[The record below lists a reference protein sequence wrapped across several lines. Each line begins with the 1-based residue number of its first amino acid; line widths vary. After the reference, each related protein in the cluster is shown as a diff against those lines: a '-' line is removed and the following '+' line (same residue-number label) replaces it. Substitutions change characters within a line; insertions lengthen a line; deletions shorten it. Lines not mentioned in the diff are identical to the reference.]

1 MPKWTTCIR
10 PGRSVESV
18 MPRGSALVRVIPKS
32 GTADRSGGLRT
43 VLAGRVR
50 RQRPLV
56 FNLTPG
62 RPFVNVKCLRFSHF
76 QKFTK
81 NVRTSSVWQI
91 KVIVGLDIG
100 SSAVKAVELKAV
112 GKGYKVAAF
121 GNELIPP
128 DSIVDGAIIDG
139 GVVSDAIGRLF
150 EERGHQDEGCGRV
163 AVRERGHRQE
173 DHAAAD
179 DRCGAG
185 GIDLLGGPSG
195 TAPPYSH
202 ATSSPATELV
212 QMRVT
217 RRVVRQETR

>member
-1 MPKWTTCIR
+1 MAPGSRTSVGRMPKWTTCIR

-91 KVIVGLDIG
+91 QSNRWTRHRLECRQG
-100 SSAVKAVELKAV
+100 
-112 GKGYKVAAF
+112 
-121 GNELIPP
+121 
-128 DSIVDGAIIDG
+128 G
-139 GVVSDAIGRLF
+139 GVEGGRQGL
-150 EERGHQDEGCGRV
+150 QGCGLWQR
-163 AVRERGHRQE
+163 ADSARQHCGWRHHRRWGGFRC
-173 DHAAAD
+173 
-179 DRCGAG
+179 DR
-185 GIDLLGGPSG
+185 S
-195 TAPPYSH
+195 
-202 ATSSPATELV
+202 
-212 QMRVT
+212 
-217 RRVVRQETR
+217 VVRGARASRRRMWPRRCQGARSSSRRSRCR